1 MKLET
6 ARDCFVENM
15 RICGDPT
22 TNPEKFNLYNGLANL
37 AEAMME
43 IKTELDKMKG
53 EKKEGKKQ
61 A

>member
-15 RICGDPT
+15 KIYGDPKIS
-22 TNPEKFNLYNGLANL
+22 PEKFKLYNGLANL

-43 IKTELDKMKG
+43 MQVELNNISG
-53 EKKEGKKQ
+53 KKEEDKEQ